1 MPPRH
6 RDVSG
11 QKELKH
17 NNTKISTLRKTYP
30 GLGEGEIRSDAT
42 LGTLKEKL
50 GLAQS
55 VGINK
60 VRQELNKRKK

>member
-1 MPPRH
+1 MARY
-6 RDVSG
+6 RDANG

-30 GLGEGEIRSDAT
+30 GFAEGEIRSDAT

-55 VGINK
+55 VGIGK
-60 VRQELNKRKK
+60 VRQELNRRKN

>member
-1 MPPRH
+1 MARH
-6 RDVSG
+6 RDASG
-11 QKELKH
+11 QKELKR

-60 VRQELNKRKK
+60 VREELRSRKK

>member
-1 MPPRH
+1 MARH
-6 RDVSG
+6 RDASG

-30 GLGEGEIRSDAT
+30 GFAEGEVRSDAK

-50 GLAQS
+50 GLAQG